1 MFNFYYSIKI
11 LSHYSTT
18 LPNIQITLIINR
30 NAKLIIITKTVYW
43 NVILNSLVLYSN
55 DDQMMIKCK

>member
-11 LSHYSTT
+11 LSLYSTT

-30 NAKLIIITKTVYW
+30 NAKIIIITKTVYW
-43 NVILNSLVLYSN
+43 NVILNSLVVYSN
-55 DDQMMIKCK
+55 DDQM